1 MILPDNG
8 KVVIIDDKIEDVIEL
23 ISGLSSEKVPFVY
36 YKDEL
41 GDDLPDEPLNNVRIV
56 FLDLLLID
64 DSKPPVK
71 IVISTL
77 ISRLKRIIPKNNG
90 PYILIYFS
98 STRKKYSKAFEKEL
112 NKKALKIYKPFLCLS
127 ISKPTNLEKVKME
140 LHLKFEKFKSF
151 KAFLL
156 FESIV
161 NRATSNAVNNFTSI
175 ISTEDTNFDKKLKDI
190 LYQTGEA
197 RVGKETFTDLSN
209 GKKIKNSLLTL
220 SSTIADNF
228 DSAINELDFDEIDF
242 EQVSKNDTSE
252 EAKAKVNSRLHIYH
266 NTNSQIKTGTIFK
279 ITKNKYILK
288 SILDA
293 FSEKHSIEDDYNPQ
307 LVLIDITPVCDYSQD
322 KNYSRG
328 VYAILIE
335 NQKYK
340 IKKGEKSQSF
350 FGFSPPLYVNK
361 KIQKLII
368 DFRHTTSFSKTEFE
382 KLKLKPLF
390 KIGSEITI
398 EFQANTAKHIIRP
411 GIISV

>member
-41 GDDLPDEPLNNVRIV
+41 GEDLPNEPLNNVRLI

-64 DSKPPVK
+64 DNKPPVK
-71 IVISTL
+71 TVISTL

-98 STRKKYSKAFEKEL
+98 STRKIYGEAFEREL
-112 NKKALKIYKPFLCLS
+112 NKKALKNYKPILS
-127 ISKPTNLEKVKME
+127 LNISKPTNLEKVKLE
-140 LHLKFEKFKSF
+140 LHKKFERFKSF

-156 FESIV
+156 LESVV

-175 ISTEDTNFDKKLKDI
+175 IASEDLNFDKNLKDI

-197 RVGKETFTDLSN
+197 RVGKEIFTELSN
-209 GKKIKNSLLTL
+209 GNKIKNSLLTL

-228 DSAINELDFDEIDF
+228 DSAINELDFNEITF
-242 EQVSKNDTSE
+242 EQVLKKDTSE
-252 EAKAKVNSRLHIYH
+252 EAKAKVNSRLHIFK
-266 NTNSQIKTGTIFK
+266 NINSPIKSGTIFK
-279 ITKNKYILK
+279 ITNNSVLK
-288 SILDA
+288 SIIDA
-293 FSEKHSIEDDYNPQ
+293 FKEKHSIENNAKPQ

-322 KNYSRG
+322 KDYMRA
-328 VYAILIE
+328 VFAILIE
-335 NQKYK
+335 TANYK
-340 IKKGEKSQSF
+340 LKKGEKSQTF
-350 FGFSPPLYVNK
+350 FGFSPLLFLYNK
-361 KIQKLII
+361 TQRLIL
-368 DFRHTTSFSKTEFE
+368 DYRHITSFTKAEFE
-382 KLKLKPLF
+382 KLKLRPLC
-390 KIGSEITI
+390 KLGSEITI
-398 EFQANTAKHIIRP
+398 EFQANASKHIIRP